1 MDILEKNYRSA
12 VMHYICDQIA
22 TVMSGVMKSEATTL
36 ISNSIMEMSDY
47 RNLYM
52 GKNNL
57 IPEKRLANHREAL
70 AESPL
75 YVALWELYKDQRDN
89 AKFTLTHG
97 GYDFGI
103 KILEFTISGQ
113 IDFELVCRPVGKTGQ
128 FGDWRGPFI
137 ELLKADDNPF
147 VIPRDYRYYDSE
159 GGWNEIYHVILAK
172 ACSMMTKEENQE

>member
-1 MDILEKNYRSA
+1 MVTLEQNYRNA

-22 TVMSGVMKSEATTL
+22 TVMSGLMKSEVT
-36 ISNSIMEMSDY
+36 IPMSSSIMEMSDY

-52 GKNNL
+52 GKENL
-57 IPEKRLANHREAL
+57 IPEKRLANHKEAL

-103 KILEFTISGQ
+103 EILNFTISGQ

-128 FGDWRGPFI
+128 FGDWRGPFV
-137 ELLKADDNPF
+137 ELLRAEDNPF
-147 VIPRDYRYYDSE
+147 AIPEEYRYYHNE